1 MEEIFAVSA
10 PGVKPY
16 TLGELKGLG
25 LVNREGGPKKD
36 SERFEEPGGV
46 TFYGDLGDIYRANLH
61 LRTASRV
68 LVRLGSFR
76 ATAFSELRK
85 KAGRLPWEKYM
96 LPGQA
101 LALRVTCHKS
111 RLYHSDAVAE
121 RVAGAAGDRLGK
133 PSRLSKFKNEDELA
147 AAQMVVVRVVHDHC
161 TISIDSSGEALHR
174 RGYRLATAKAPLR
187 ETLAAAILLASGW
200 GADVPLVDP
209 FCGSGTIPIEAAL
222 LARRLA
228 PGRNRLF
235 AFMNWPGFDRQV
247 LDQLLAEAQAA
258 ERPAGDG
265 LPIILGSDRDAGA
278 VKLAQENA
286 GRAGVLDQIDFS
298 CRAISVIEPPAR
310 PGWVVTNPP
319 YGVRVSANHDLRNLY
334 AQFGKVL
341 RAGCGGWQVAM
352 LSNDPQLVAN
362 TGLDFNEGLGLVNG
376 GVAVRLVQTLVPV

>member
-1 MEEIFAVSA
+1 MEEIFAVTA
-10 PGVKPY
+10 PGIKPY
-16 TLGELKGLG
+16 TLGELKALG
-25 LVNREGGPKKD
+25 LVNRESGPPED
-36 SERFEEPGGV
+36 ARRFEEPGGV
-46 TFYGDLGDIYRANLH
+46 TFYGDLGDIYRTNLH

-68 LVRLGSFR
+68 LVRLGNFR

-96 LPGQA
+96 LPGQP

-133 PSRLSKFKNEDELA
+133 PSRLSKFNDEQSATQL
-147 AAQMVVVRVVHDHC
+147 VVVRVVHDHC

-200 GADVPLVDP
+200 GADAPLADP

-235 AFMNWPGFDRQV
+235 AFMNWPGFDR
-247 LDQLLAEAQAA
+247 LIWDRMLAEAEAA
-258 ERPAGDG
+258 VRPPGDG

-286 GRAGVLDQIDFS
+286 HRAGVLDQIDFS
-298 CRAISVIEPPAR
+298 CRAISAIEPPAG

-341 RAGCGGWQVAM
+341 RAGCGGWRVAM

-362 TGLDFNEGLGLVNG
+362 TGLAFNEGLALVNG
-376 GVAVRLVQTLVPV
+376 GVAVRLMETVVPL